1 MGSLMY
7 RERRAKRPFPWKVAL
22 EVGPDIRINAV
33 GYILIR
39 REPPKTWKR
48 CLARDSIDISLCR
61 ISKSGVAFLNLLCC
75 ISTAHL

>member
-1 MGSLMY
+1 MF
-7 RERRAKRPFPWKVAL
+7 RERKAKKPFPWKVSL

-48 CLARDSIDISLCR
+48 CLAKPG
-61 ISKSGVAFLNLLCC
+61 KSVNN
-75 ISTAHL
+75 